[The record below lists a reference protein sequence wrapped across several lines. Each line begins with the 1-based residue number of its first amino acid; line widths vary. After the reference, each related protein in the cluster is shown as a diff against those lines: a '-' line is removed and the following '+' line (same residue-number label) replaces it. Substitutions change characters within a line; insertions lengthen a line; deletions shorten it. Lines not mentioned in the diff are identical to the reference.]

1 MFDPFAWLQAS
12 RPLAQINL
20 YVPLWFGQAL
30 AFAHTGAFSLTTLY
44 ASHLLALLLLLV
56 IVFSNDYADRE
67 TDAANHT
74 YNEFSGGS
82 RVLPEGRIRPDEL
95 RGAAWVAL
103 AGLSGL
109 SLWLAFGTGRPWAP
123 AFVAAA
129 ALLVWAYN
137 FAPLRLS
144 YRGGGEVVQG
154 LGTGVVL
161 PLLGYYLQTGDLA
174 SAPVLAL
181 VPLFLFGVVGNILT
195 ALPDVPSDRS
205 SDKRTYPVRRGQWA
219 ARRHSLELLT
229 MAALMGGLVV
239 PGVGALTVALLAAP
253 TLALVAACVPLL
265 GSSDAEQRDECRR
278 FVLLGGGAAHLQCVV
293 WSLALVVV
301 GLVRAGA

>member
-20 YVPLWFGQAL
+20 YVPLWLGQAL
-30 AFAHTGAFSLTTLY
+30 AFAHTGAFSLSTLY
-44 ASHLLALLLLLV
+44 ASHLLAVLLLLV

-82 RVLPEGRIRPDEL
+82 RVLPEGRLRPDEL

-103 AGLSGL
+103 AGLVGFA
-109 SLWLAFGTGRPWAP
+109 LWLALGKGRPWAP

-144 YRGGGEVVQG
+144 YRGGGELVQG

-161 PLLGYYLQTGDLA
+161 PLFGYYLQAGDLA
-174 SAPVLAL
+174 VPPLTLA
-181 VPLFLFGVVGNILT
+181 PLFLLGVVGNMLT

-219 ARRHSLELLT
+219 ARRHALELLT

-239 PGVGALTVALLAAP
+239 PGLGAWSVALLAAP
-253 TLALVAACVPLL
+253 MLALVAACVPLL
-265 GSSDAEQRDECRR
+265 GSADAENQGECRR
-278 FVLLGGGAAHLQCVV
+278 FVVLAGGAAHLQCVV
-293 WSLALVVV
+293 WSVALVVV
-301 GLVRAGA
+301 GLVRGAP

>member
-1 MFDPFAWLQAS
+1 MFDPVAWLQAS

-20 YVPLWFGQAL
+20 YVPLWLGQAL
-30 AFAHTGAFSLTTLY
+30 AFAHTGSFALPTLY
-44 ASHLLALLLLLV
+44 ASHLWAVLLLLV

-67 TDAANHT
+67 TDALNRT

-82 RVLPEGRIRPDEL
+82 RVLPEGRLRPDDL

-103 AGLSGL
+103 AGLVGL
-109 SLWLAFGTGRPWAP
+109 SAWLAFGAGRPWAP
-123 AFVAAA
+123 AFVAAS

-137 FAPLRLS
+137 SPPLRLS
-144 YRGGGEVVQG
+144 YRGAGELVQG

-161 PLLGYYLQTGDLA
+161 PLLGFYLQAGDLA
-174 SAPVLAL
+174 AFPGLAL
-181 VPLFLFGVVGNILT
+181 VPLFLLGFVGNVLT
-195 ALPDVPSDRS
+195 ALPDVPSDRQ

-219 ARRHSLELLT
+219 ARRHSLELTT

-239 PGVGALTVALLAAP
+239 PGLGAVHVALLAAP

-265 GSSDAEQRDECRR
+265 GSADAEQRDECRR
-278 FVLLGGGAAHLQCVV
+278 FLLLAGGAGHLQCVV
-293 WSLALVVV
+293 WSAALVVV
-301 GLVRAGA
+301 GLVR

>member
-20 YVPLWFGQAL
+20 YVPLWLGQAL
-30 AFAHTGAFSLTTLY
+30 AFAHTGAFSLPTLY

-67 TDAANHT
+67 TDAANRT

-82 RVLPEGRIRPDEL
+82 RVLPEGRLRPDEL

-103 AGLSGL
+103 AGLVGFA
-109 SLWLAFGTGRPWAP
+109 LWLAVGTGRPWAP

-144 YRGGGEVVQG
+144 YRGGGELAQG

-161 PLLGYYLQTGDLA
+161 PLFGYYLQAGDLA
-174 SAPVLAL
+174 VPPLTLA
-181 VPLFLFGVVGNILT
+181 PLFLLGVVGNMLT

-219 ARRHSLELLT
+219 ARRHALELLT

-239 PGVGALTVALLAAP
+239 PGLGAWSVALLAAP

-265 GSSDAEQRDECRR
+265 GSADAENRDECRR
-278 FVLLGGGAAHLQCVV
+278 FVVLAGGAAHLQCVV
-293 WSLALVVV
+293 WSVALVVV
-301 GLVRAGA
+301 GLVRGAP